1 MELQFESKRIG
12 CLQPALYDVQEQE
25 QTQEIRIPDDMPDI
39 ERIVCAWGQCV
50 LRGKEW
56 HGDSIGVNGGVMAW
70 VLYIGADGGE
80 PKVVEAWLPMQC
92 RWNFGSSKPEGNIT
106 TIWTLKGVDGRMLSA
121 RKLMVRA
128 NAQILAQA
136 LSPMEETVYAPQEL
150 PEDVQ
155 VLKNTYPMELAVE
168 AGEKAFV
175 LEDDLAVS
183 GGTPAP
189 EKIVSVRVMPR
200 VNEQAVVGGKV
211 IFRGDTEVKTVFIG
225 EDGMM
230 HSVAQT
236 IPFSQFADLDR
247 DYDKDATVA
256 AMPVVSNLEIENREN
271 SIGLKMSLVMQYVIS
286 DRVMMEMV
294 EDAYSNLRNV
304 KCLMKPMRIPMEL
317 DRNREKVDIDVEF
330 PVQVG
335 NVVDATVYPLQPMGY
350 RDEGNVN
357 MALSG
362 DVQLLYYDES
372 GELMAE
378 HEAFRQNRQI
388 PTGADTTVRSV
399 LLDVNAADVHSGN
412 GKICVQTSV
421 TTYNTAISGKEMQMA
436 AGLELDE
443 MQKPD
448 PGRPSLI
455 LRRAGEESLWEIAKN
470 SGSTMDAI
478 RNANGLDGEPVVG
491 QMLMIPVS

>member
-1 MELQFESKRIG
+1 MELQFESKRIE

-39 ERIVCAWGQCV
+39 ERIICAWGQCV

-56 HGDSIGVNGGVMAW
+56 QGDSIGVNGGVMAW

-92 RWNFGSSKPEGNIT
+92 RWNLGLSKPEGNIAT
-106 TIWTLKGVDGRMLSA
+106 LWTLKGVDGRMLSA
-121 RKLMVRA
+121 RKMMVRA
-128 NAQILAQA
+128 NAQILAQVV
-136 LSPMEETVYAPQEL
+136 SPMEETVYVSQAL

-189 EKIVSVRVMPR
+189 EKIVSVSVMPR

-211 IFRGDTEVKTVFIG
+211 IFRGDAEVKTVFVG

-230 HSVAQT
+230 HSVRQAIT
-236 IPFSQFADLDR
+236 FSQFADLDR

-256 AMPVVSNLEIENREN
+256 VMPAVSNLEIENREN
-271 SIGLKMSLVMQYVIS
+271 GFGLKMGLVMQYVVS

-304 KCLMKPMRIPMEL
+304 QCLMKPMRIPMEL
-317 DRNREKVDIDVEF
+317 DRNRENVDIDVEF
-330 PVQVG
+330 PVQAG
-335 NVVDATVYPLQPMGY
+335 NVVDATVYPLQPANY
-350 RDEGNVN
+350 REDGIVN
-357 MALSG
+357 MDLDG
-362 DVQLLYYDES
+362 QMQLLYYNES

-378 HEAFRQNRQI
+378 HEDFRQQHQI
-388 PTGADTTVRSV
+388 PAGENTAVRSV
-399 LLDVNAADVHSGN
+399 LVDMKAPDVHSGN
-412 GKICVQTSV
+412 GKVSVQTSV
-421 TTYNTAISGKEMQMA
+421 TTYNTATSGKEMQMVT
-436 AGLELDE
+436 GLELDE

-478 RNANGLDGEPVVG
+478 KNANGLDGEPAVG